1 MGLSIPLYF
10 WFLLI
15 LKLIHRGHLRI
26 KPMKVMP
33 WHALNISERKLG
45 FLIKTA
51 IKRMYMSSLT
61 LLGIKQEPASLCL
74 GQKDINKI
82 S

>member
-1 MGLSIPLYF
+1 
-10 WFLLI
+10 
-15 LKLIHRGHLRI
+15 
-26 KPMKVMP
+26 MKVMP

-74 GQKDINKI
+74 GQKDISKI